1 MESPDVEVLLGMV
14 KDLDSALD
22 RCSAGS
28 SKPFEAVPHIL
39 ETCQRMRTKQ
49 ITALVHYW
57 LGAIEQHARQIGS
70 PSTRLGTVG
79 HFPAS
84 DAYWG
89 IRLRKDIHSL
99 RTQLMAPAR

>member
-1 MESPDVEVLLGMV
+1 MESPDVEALLGMV

-22 RCSAGS
+22 KCLAGS
-28 SKPFEAVPHIL
+28 SKPSEAVPHIL
-39 ETCQRMRTKQ
+39 ETCQQMRAKK

-57 LGAIEQHARQIGS
+57 LGAIEQHARLIGS
-70 PSTRLGTVG
+70 PGTRLGTVG

-99 RTQLMAPAR
+99 RTQLMTAAP